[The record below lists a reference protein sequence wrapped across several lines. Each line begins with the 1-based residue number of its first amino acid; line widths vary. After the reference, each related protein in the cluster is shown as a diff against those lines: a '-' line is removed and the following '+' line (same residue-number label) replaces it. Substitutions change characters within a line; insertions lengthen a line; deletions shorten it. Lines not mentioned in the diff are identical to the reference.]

1 MKLLL
6 GIFSCHRYDYH
17 FDDQCMKDWYIRTDV
32 DRVSALRD
40 TWLRDVDCDYKIFY
54 GRGANRESLAD
65 EIFLDAP
72 DDYQHSSQK
81 LKKLVQYALDTG
93 HDRLLK
99 IDDDT
104 WAYWDRLK
112 KIVPSDD
119 YVGGGPSNFAA
130 GFTYWLSAKA
140 MNLLVNTS
148 CYQWQ
153 EDFWVGR
160 VLESHGVK
168 FVKDPRYF
176 VAPTTK
182 ENQYIL
188 DEELAKSNNYLTIH
202 ALSPDQMRKVYK
214 EKQNGEHPGDSE

>member
-54 GRGANRESLAD
+54 GRGANREPLAD

-81 LKKLVQYALDTG
+81 LKKLVQYALETG

-112 KIVPSDD
+112 KIVLSDD

-182 ENQYIL
+182 NCQYIS
-188 DEELAKSNNYLTIH
+188 DEELAKPNNYLTIH
-202 ALSPDQMRKVYK
+202 SLSPDQMRRLYK
-214 EKQNGEHPGDSE
+214 EK